1 MNQKS
6 SNSTNL
12 EEILRKSWYRLR
24 LSVRSPRRVPTW
36 DAIVLT
42 AASPEQAA
50 LYEWQLK
57 KALRMG
63 RIADSTVTLA
73 VPDPHGK
80 RIGSVCGISSTITYK
95 NSEVQF
101 GYWSM
106 GEKRLIV
113 APRYSYPSYIGILA
127 DVIMKLFH
135 VYVFDCSC
143 REKCVFKLA
152 CAFVNY
158 VSFSAMFSSTFGV
171 VNGCSESSSENEVST
186 SMINFLK
193 KKHVLLLHA
202 GGDSKRV
209 PWANPMGKVFLPLP
223 YLAADDPDG
232 PVPLLFDHI
241 LAISSC
247 ARQAYNNQ
255 GGLFIMTGDVLPC
268 FDASAMVLP
277 EDTSCIITVPIT
289 LDIASNHGVIVASK
303 TGNSDEVCSVS
314 PVANLLQ
321 KPSVEELSKHHA
333 ILDDGR
339 ALLDTGI
346 IAVRGKAWEDLV
358 TLSCL
363 SQPMI
368 SELLNTKKE
377 ARIELLIMSLY
388 EDLVAAWVPAKHDW
402 LRSRPLGEE
411 LVRSLGKQTMYSYC
425 AYDLLFLHFGT
436 SSEVLDHLSGTGS
449 RIVGRRH
456 LCSIP
461 ATTMSDI
468 AASAVIVS
476 SKISPGVSIGEDSL
490 VYDSSI
496 SDGIQIGSLSIAVG
510 VTIPEKDHEA
520 TNDPYTFLLPD
531 RHCLWEVPLTGCTE
545 RVIVYC
551 GLHDNPKN
559 PVSKDGTF
567 CGKPWEK
574 VLEDLGILENDL
586 WSTQEKCLW
595 NAKLFPVLPYHAML
609 RLANWLMG
617 LENHDKNLGHGNLWK
632 MSRRVSL
639 EELHRSIDFPQMCL
653 ISSNHQADL
662 AAKIARACL
671 TYGLLGRNLSQL
683 CQEILQ
689 LEDSGEKI
697 CADYLAL
704 CPSLQTQNGK
714 IVPKSRAYQVQAD
727 LLHACS
733 NHEEAIK
740 VEHQVWA
747 AVADETA
754 SAVRYGFK
762 EHLFQSSSHIA
773 VKEHGKNNVGDH
785 VNQTFQ
791 HRKVKVELPVRV
803 DFVGGWSD
811 TPPWSL
817 ERAGCVLNMAIT
829 LDSSLPIGTVIET
842 TQTPGVYI
850 SDDASDGLY
859 ISDLSS
865 ITTPFDKNDQFRLV
879 KSALLVTGIV
889 HDKTLISTGLLVKT
903 WAHIPRGSG
912 LGTSSILAAAV
923 VKGLLRIT
931 DGDESNENVARLV
944 LVLEQ
949 MMGTGGGWQ
958 DQIGGLYPGIKF
970 TTSFPGI
977 PLRLQVM
984 SLLASPR
991 LVTELQERLLV
1002 VFTGQVRL
1010 AHQVLQKV
1018 VTRYLQRDNLLISS
1032 IKRLA
1037 ELAKTGREALMNC
1050 NIDELGDIMMETW
1063 RLHQELDPHCSN
1075 EFVDSLFAFADR
1087 YCCGYKLVGAGGG
1100 GFALLLAKN
1109 AENALQLRHA
1119 LEESSDFD
1127 VKVYNWNVCLEN

>member
-1 MNQKS
+1 MFEYLASTRLRFEPGRSHIFFLSCFIFPRLPLSFSSSLTQSIHTQTLKSNYHADTYSDFNFIKLNQNSITATMN
-6 SNSTNL
+6 THLDL
-12 EEILRKSWYRLR
+12 ESLLRKSWYRLR
-24 LSVRSPRRVPTW
+24 LSVRSPSRVPTW

-57 KALRMG
+57 RAVRMG
-63 RIADSTVTLA
+63 RISESTVTLA
-73 VPDPHGK
+73 VPDPDGH
-80 RIGSVCGISSTITYK
+80 RIGSGAATL
-95 NSEVQF
+95 N
-101 GYWSM
+101 
-106 GEKRLIV
+106 
-113 APRYSYPSYIGILA
+113 AILA
-127 DVIMKLFH
+127 
-135 VYVFDCSC
+135 
-143 REKCVFKLA
+143 LA
-152 CAFVNY
+152 NHYKRCQVA
-158 VSFSAMFSSTFGV
+158 
-171 VNGCSESSSENEVST
+171 NGCNDGSYMPHKSSENEVST
-186 SMINFLK
+186 SMINFLRK
-193 KKHVLLLHA
+193 QHILLLHA

-247 ARQAYNNQ
+247 ARQAYKNE

-289 LDIASNHGVIVASK
+289 LDIATNHGVIVASK
-303 TGNSDEVCSVS
+303 TGNSDENFSVNA
-314 PVANLLQ
+314 VANLLQ
-321 KPSVEELSKHHA
+321 KPSVQDLNKHHA

-339 ALLDTGI
+339 TLLDTGI

-358 TLSCL
+358 ALSCL
-363 SQPMI
+363 SQPLI
-368 SELLNTKKE
+368 SQLLNTRKE
-377 ARIELLIMSLY
+377 MSLY
-388 EDLVAAWVPAKHDW
+388 EDLVAAWVPAKHEW
-402 LRSRPLGEE
+402 LKSKPLGEE
-411 LVRSLGKQTMYSYC
+411 LVRRLGKQTMYSYC

-449 RIVGRRH
+449 RLVGRRH

-468 AASAVIVS
+468 ASSAIIIS
-476 SKISPGVSIGEDSL
+476 SKVSANVSIGDDSL
-490 VYDSSI
+490 VYDSSL
-496 SDGIQIGSLSIAVG
+496 SSGIQIGSLSVVVG
-510 VTIPEKDHEA
+510 VNLPETKDR
-520 TNDPYTFLLPD
+520 FLLPD
-531 RHCLWEVPLTGCTE
+531 RHCLWEVPLIGCTE

-551 GLHDNPKN
+551 GVHDNPKIS
-559 PVSKDGTF
+559 VSGNGTF

-574 VLEDLGILENDL
+574 VLEDLGVHENDL
-586 WSTQEKCLW
+586 WSSQEKCLW
-595 NAKLFPVLPYHAML
+595 NAKLFPVLPYFDML
-609 RLANWLMG
+609 NLANWLMG
-617 LENHDKNLGHGNLWK
+617 LKNDENEGFYNLWK
-632 MSRRVSL
+632 MSKRVSL
-639 EELHRSIDFPQMCL
+639 EELHRSIDFPQMCS

-662 AAKIARACL
+662 AAKIVKSCL
-671 TYGLLGRNLSQL
+671 TFGLLGRNLSQL
-683 CQEILQ
+683 CQEIKQ
-689 LEDSGEKI
+689 MEDSGEKI
-697 CADYLAL
+697 CTNFLEL
-704 CPSLQTQNGK
+704 CPSLQTQSSQ
-714 IVPKSRAYQVQAD
+714 IVPKSRAYQVQVD
-727 LLHACS
+727 LLHAC
-733 NHEEAIK
+733 NDHEKALE
-740 VEHQVWA
+740 VERQVWD

-762 EHLFQSSSHIA
+762 EHLFQSSNQTS
-773 VKEHGKNNVGDH
+773 KGNGSNNVDGRARQ
-785 VNQTFQ
+785 NQKNF
-791 HRKVKVELPVRV
+791 HKKVKVELPVRV

-829 LDSSLPIGTVIET
+829 LDNSLPIGTVIET
-842 TQTPGVYI
+842 TQTPGLLI
-850 SDDASDGLY
+850 TDDASNELY
-859 ISDLSS
+859 IESISS
-865 ITTPFDKNDQFRLV
+865 IVAPFDNNDPFRLV
-879 KSALLVTGIV
+879 KSALLVTGVV
-889 HDKTLISTGLLVKT
+889 HDKILISTGLRIKT

-912 LGTSSILAAAV
+912 LGTSSILSAAV
-923 VKGLLRIT
+923 VKGLLRLF

-949 MMGTGGGWQ
+949 IMGTGGGWQ
-958 DQIGGLYPGIKF
+958 DQIGGLYPGIKV

-977 PLRLQVM
+977 PLRLQVVP
-984 SLLASPR
+984 LLASPR

-1018 VTRYLQRDNLLISS
+1018 VARYLQRDNLLISS

-1050 NIDELGDIMMETW
+1050 NIDKLGDIMTETW

-1075 EFVDSLFAFADR
+1075 QFVDSLFAFADH

-1109 AENALQLRHA
+1109 VENALQLKRA
-1119 LEESSDFD
+1119 LEENREFD
-1127 VKVYNWNVCLEN
+1127 VKVYNWKVCLDN